1 MRASTRMAPF
11 GFARSSASG
20 SNALVKNKP
29 ALGVAVAAAVLT
41 VPAVYA
47 VMRGYEVLFV
57 AEPNP
62 AVITASVKI
71 ATFWR
76 LWIGVYVAPVVA
88 IGAFEIA
95 RRDLARASRVLE
107 IAVIAVA
114 ALCGVQ
120 GLFLP

>member
-1 MRASTRMAPF
+1 MRASIRTAPF

-20 SNALVKNKP
+20 SNAHVNKP
-29 ALGVAVAAAVLT
+29 ALGVALASAVLT

-47 VMRGYEVLFV
+47 VMRGYEVFFV

-76 LWIGVYVAPVVA
+76 LWIGVYVAPIVG
-88 IGAFEIA
+88 IGAFEVA
-95 RRDLARASRVLE
+95 RRDLARAARMLE
-107 IAVIAVA
+107 VAVIAVA
-114 ALCGVQ
+114 ALAGIQ